1 MGKLRLPAK
10 RRPMQPLDHPR
21 RQCGQSRKRKEHR
34 QHAPC
39 QHHVEIMAARPRG
52 DGHDL
57 PARPRFRLAHG
68 SGDALVVTRIDR
80 HHHPPDAP
88 PPPKLP
94 PPPENPPPPK
104 PPRPPPRSEEHT
116 SAPQPLMRIS
126 YPVLCLKKQH
136 NNTT

>member
-1 MGKLRLPAK
+1 M
-10 RRPMQPLDHPR
+10 
-21 RQCGQSRKRKEHR
+21 
-34 QHAPC
+34 
-39 QHHVEIMAARPRG
+39 VARPRG

-104 PPRPPPRSEEHT
+104 PPRPPPPNPGPQSTRSEERRVGKEGVSTCRSWWSPDHE
-116 SAPQPLMRIS
+116 
-126 YPVLCLKKQH
+126 KK
-136 NNTT
+136 NKS